1 MLSKGLDSGLMLY
14 HALPKLDND
23 NPFKF
28 TMRASEAA
36 QQSLV
41 ERIGNKQI
49 KEYKPQEQD
58 KKSEIRYTK
67 NADFTDEVTANFL
80 SKNIDNI
87 ILKDL
92 LKNTL
97 KIELLHPFYA

>member
-36 QQSLV
+36 QQ
-41 ERIGNKQI
+41 
-49 KEYKPQEQD
+49 
-58 KKSEIRYTK
+58 
-67 NADFTDEVTANFL
+67 
-80 SKNIDNI
+80 
-87 ILKDL
+87 
-92 LKNTL
+92 
-97 KIELLHPFYA
+97 